1 MSNGKR
7 RKREAG
13 TALLEFSLAMVTIL
27 FLVFGIIDIGRA
39 LFAYDWVSDAARQA
53 TRFAMVR
60 GQKCAGLSGGCPATS
75 TDITNYVKGL
85 ATGVYPDQVTVT
97 SECIGG
103 DSASLPCEP
112 TAGSVRVTVQYDFH
126 FVSPLAFQS
135 WTMSSRSERVVQ
147 N

>member
-1 MSNGKR
+1 MKANQR
-7 RKREAG
+7 RKRDSG
-13 TALLEFSLAMVTIL
+13 VALLEFSLAMFTVLLLI
-27 FLVFGIIDIGRA
+27 FGIIDIGRA

-60 GQKCAGLSGGCPATS
+60 GSDCSGLSGGCPAS
-75 TDITNYVKGL
+75 ADNINDYVTGL
-85 ATGVYPDQVTVT
+85 AIGLDHSQITVS
-97 SECIGG
+97 SECVGG
-103 DSASLPCEP
+103 TSPTLPCDP
-112 TAGSVRVTVQYDFH
+112 KASVRVTVQYNFH